1 MSDVVLGDDG
11 VARCSWGASSPDYVA
26 YHDLEWGRP
35 EASDRA
41 LFEKLCLE
49 GFQSGLSWLTIL
61 RRRDAF
67 RVAFFGFDYER
78 VAAMTEADVD
88 RLVTDQSIIRH
99 RGKIESTVN
108 NARRAEELV
117 GEFGTLGAYFWAYEP
132 MQPPP
137 LAATSPESTAM
148 ARDLKQRGFTFVG
161 PTTLHAFMQA
171 MGMVNDHDPRC
182 FAHADVEEERTRF
195 VRPRT

>member
-1 MSDVVLGDDG
+1 MGDVVVGDDDLT
-11 VARCSWGASSPDYVA
+11 RCGWGASSPDYIA

-61 RRRDAF
+61 RRREAF
-67 RVAFFGFDYER
+67 RVAFHGFDYER

-88 RLVTDQSIIRH
+88 RLVADQSIIRH
-99 RGKIESTVN
+99 RGKIESTIN
-108 NARRAEELV
+108 NARRAKALA
-117 GEFGTLGAYFWAYEP
+117 GEFDTLGAYFWAFEP
-132 MQPPP
+132 ELPPP

-171 MGMVNDHDPRC
+171 MGMINDHDARC
-182 FAHADVEEERTRF
+182 FVYSDVAEERVRF
-195 VRPRT
+195 VRPGT